1 MKKSFIYLSLITA
14 MGLNRL
20 HAASFTVENINA
32 VIPDG
37 NLNGIQNSLNLSG
50 LDPQITDVNVTLTLS
65 GGFNGDF
72 YAYLFHNNTI
82 SVLLNRPGL
91 GSANS
96 VGYPDA
102 GFGPTT
108 AANRFTFDDQAAN
121 DVHRYRSF
129 NFSLNAGGQLT
140 GAWQPDG
147 RNIDPLSTGSAFDSA
162 SRSAM
167 LSAFNGMNPNGQWTL
182 FIADMSPGGEGTL
195 VNWGVQLTT
204 IPEPSLAGIYAIFVG
219 AILLAR
225 HARNGVRYGRNRES
239 VALDI
244 SQQ

>member
-1 MKKSFIYLSLITA
+1 MKRALVLLAAFVA
-14 MGLNRL
+14 VGLNSL
-20 HAASFTVENINA
+20 HAATFTVENINA

-50 LDPQITDVNVTLTLS
+50 LDPQITDVNVTLTIS

-72 YAYLFHNNTI
+72 YAYLAHNDTI

-91 GSANS
+91 SAANS
-96 VGYPDA
+96 VGYPDP

-108 AANRFTFDDQAAN
+108 TGSRFTFDDQAAN

-129 NFSLNAGGQLT
+129 SFSLNSGGQLT

-147 RNIDPLSTGSAFDSA
+147 RNIDPLSTGSVFDSA

-182 FIADMSPGGEGTL
+182 FITDTSPGGEGTL
-195 VNWGVQLTT
+195 VNWGIQITT
-204 IPEPSLAGIYAIFVG
+204 IPEPSLNGIYAICAG
-219 AILLAR
+219 MILLAR
-225 HARNGVRYGRNRES
+225 HGRNRVRYRQGS
-239 VALDI
+239 
-244 SQQ
+244 